1 VTPARNV
8 IELDRNGKPTR
19 IFHRRGTSA
28 WVHAIDGPWFQTTGR
43 GGAIVRLPC
52 PLCEPR
58 AGEDVGK
65 GPRRSAATETASG
78 AAP

>member
-1 VTPARNV
+1 MTPARTV
-8 IELDRNGKPTR
+8 IELDRDGKPVR

-43 GGAIVRLPC
+43 GGASVRLPC

-58 AGEDVGK
+58 ATEDVGK
-65 GPRRSAATETASG
+65 APEQSAAPETASG